1 MIDIYQID
9 ITNYL
14 VFVFVIVVAALFS
27 LSATMTLPC
36 QHMVPKMEKFCWT
49 FDLDKG
55 VKYGAM
61 FLMGCW
67 ILYAIIAASCGIGES
82 ESLLTKILLIFII
95 I

>member
-1 MIDIYQID
+1 M
-9 ITNYL
+9 
-14 VFVFVIVVAALFS
+14 FVFVIVVAALFS

-36 QHMVPKMEKFCWT
+36 QHMVPKMDKFCWT

-82 ESLLTKILLIFII
+82 ESLRAKVWPFFILII
-95 I
+95 IYLEIVITIR

>member
-1 MIDIYQID
+1 M
-9 ITNYL
+9 L
-14 VFVFVIVVAALFS
+14 FV
-27 LSATMTLPC
+27 SATMTLPC
-36 QHMVPKMEKFCWT
+36 QHMVPKMDKFCWT

-82 ESLLTKILLIFII
+82 ESLRAKVWPFLFLSSYIKKLLSLLDDL
-95 I
+95 